1 MRLILKEALGPFAQV
16 LMDNYKVADTLLMV
30 AALRMVIDNALRCS
44 GSLVE
49 LARRHNFA
57 LRMAG

>member
-1 MRLILKEALGPFAQV
+1 MKGALGPFVQV

-30 AALRMVIDNALRCS
+30 AAVRMVIDNALRCCS